1 MKNLK
6 LKHVFMVKNIL
17 CKLVKEEF
25 KEIFKEKDKQE
36 MGISMLLYVL
46 NNDECED
53 PIYEFVA
60 SYKNISVEEA
70 KEVDEDELLIIIDE
84 LIESG
89 IVQKLKMIMKNRKL
103 NFLARDN
110 ILSQ

>member
-6 LKHVFMVKNIL
+6 LKHVFMIKNIL
-17 CKLVKEEF
+17 SKLVKEEF

-36 MGISMLLYVL
+36 MGISMLLYIL
-46 NNDECED
+46 NNDECEK
-53 PIYEFVA
+53 PIYDFIA

-70 KEVDEDELLIIIDE
+70 VEVDEDELLIIIDE

-89 IVQKLKMIMKNRKL
+89 IVQKLKKVMGNRKL
-103 NFLARDN
+103 NFLAKEN